1 MELLRNRLVKAAE
14 VTEPRRCERDMSLE
28 EVPLPLPL
36 PLPLLLGALLL
47 LSEDMMARRKERT

>member
-36 PLPLLLGALLL
+36 LLGALLL

>member
-28 EVPLPLPL
+28 V
-36 PLPLLLGALLL
+36 PLPLLLGTLLL